1 MRVTTKNWVPIGE
14 AIDIILK
21 CKGFEISWVEL
32 SLVFITLLNYKYYI
46 LFNIMKQWK
55 NYSVDWLIDWL
66 KGFPKMLVD
75 WLIDWSIGIN

>member
-46 LFNIMKQWK
+46 LFNIMKSMKKLFRWLINWLIEGLSK
-55 NYSVDWLIDWL
+55 NVGWLIDWL
-66 KGFPKMLVD
+66 
-75 WLIDWSIGIN
+75 INWY

>member
-1 MRVTTKNWVPIGE
+1 MPVTTKNWVPIG
-14 AIDIILK
+14 
-21 CKGFEISWVEL
+21 FEISWVE
-32 SLVFITLLNYKYYI
+32 FITLLNYKYYI
-46 LFNIMKQWK
+46 LFNIMKSIK